1 MNKNSFFKGLTRNLL
16 IVGLVSL
23 FTDLS
28 SQMVFP
34 LIPLYL
40 ISLGAGAW
48 VVGLVEGAAETTA
61 SLLKVFSGYWSDKIR
76 KRKPFVL
83 AGYSLSTITKPIF
96 ALTLCL
102 SALLLFIFVKNNN
115 PSEKILVKT

>member
-1 MNKNSFFKGLTRNLL
+1 MNKNSFFKGVTRNLL

>member
-1 MNKNSFFKGLTRNLL
+1 MYKKTFLRGLGRNIIIL
-16 IVGLVSL
+16 GLVSL

-40 ISLGAGAW
+40 VTIGAGAW

-61 SLLKVFSGYWSDKIR
+61 SFLKILSGFWSDKIQ

-83 AGYSLSTITKPIF
+83 AGYSLSTITKP
-96 ALTLCL
+96 
-102 SALLLFIFVKNNN
+102 LFECC
-115 PSEKILVKT
+115 P

>member
-48 VVGLVEGAAETTA
+48 VVGLVEGAAEATA

-102 SALLLFIFVKNNN
+102 SALLLFIFVKNDN